1 MVSSDEPTAEM
12 VVAAA
17 AAVTAPDWPMDSV
30 ERNVCE
36 SNGFFLSF
44 VRNQM
49 SCFF

>member
-17 AAVTAPDWPMDSV
+17 AAATAPDWPMDSV

-44 VRNQM
+44 VRNQKL
-49 SCFF
+49 F